1 MNSIHGIVVQI
12 VFSVGIS
19 LYLSYHVIPKRKM
32 LISGITSM
40 FFGVIYLVDVLLIA
54 MVGASD
60 DISLVEKL
68 ICSVIFF
75 VIAILLLRSS
85 KADENLEKATL
96 ESGAEK

>member
-12 VFSVGIS
+12 VFFVGIS

-60 DISLVEKL
+60 DISLVAKL

-75 VIAILLLRSS
+75 VIAVLKSTNISSWVYILFLLYIYIYY
-85 KADENLEKATL
+85 
-96 ESGAEK
+96 